1 MNKYVTFKRTALLML
16 MFLMAWCLPMKG
28 QESNGY
34 YLSDMCREQY
44 WDIGIDKHSGH
55 LSFENYEDETVSKVY
70 ALFKLD
76 NPADQEVFQVMIDG
90 NTCDEKGCIEFNLL
104 KGWENEVPWECTI
117 YSASKYIGRK
127 FSWTISLYA
136 SKNDLTTL
144 PVASFSGSYE
154 VIELPWIEYQ
164 DRIVGDVGT
173 SIPFSISIEGKGFTG
188 ATDMKLTFDKMDS
201 VKIASTSGTLEEDDR
216 SYILPIS
223 KLSSQNTFSFTLTS
237 EKEISGKWFSF
248 RLYKGDEV
256 IKSESFRMMIPY
268 LVSVKDSAGLMKI
281 ALDNNNPVIE
291 KYVKNK
297 EWLLNSDG
305 GKIYT
310 YWYNVS
316 PDRLRRLELT
326 NWQDSLTTLDVTPFD
341 SLKYLTIGDCHISS
355 LDVSMLP
362 LLESVN
368 LWDIKISSLSALT
381 LPKDRTIELSG
392 YTYIEGLGTPLDDYM
407 CEMTGGDTLDLSAYI
422 EDESVYGK
430 TYFTWYEG
438 NKYPETRIS
447 LDSIKQGVYILPAA
461 LDYPI
466 YCTVHT
472 EKYPNFNFRT
482 KEIRLVRGNI
492 NYSQDDIALLKALAK
507 ANPESIALQQ
517 FVADSVKGWEEP
529 WLDFWEDRNRRV
541 AVDWN
546 MENPARI
553 SKLRLRE
560 MQGEIT
566 SLDLSGFTELEYLDC
581 AALNT
586 YKDQTVKINTL
597 DLSKNTKLTY
607 LDLESCRL
615 DSLDLSK
622 NTNLKDIYL
631 NGNNLTTLDLSN
643 QTDLVF
649 LNVGSNSKLSKLIFS
664 EKAKSSLTS
673 LKMWSCGKISG
684 LDLTEFTGLKS
695 LDIRSTDAA
704 FVDIAVNP
712 PATITELFC
721 NWTDAELLDFS
732 KYPNIYYY
740 GVPTLVDT
748 LDISNAR
755 NLYRLDMDGTR
766 VRYSTVKTGGNNR
779 VRFGSNSWIT
789 IPGLENINSK
799 SKYLDYRMLES
810 DTIDLSSE
818 AVINGVASTYR
829 WVDET
834 SSTFVDDVFVPVE
847 GMPGKFV
854 YSGKGSTER
863 RYYCFI
869 INRTYNPEEWCEP
882 NSSRSD
888 RWNLRTGS
896 ISVEKAKSFDQEEVE
911 ALNAIINHINDAGL
925 TKWWKSGAWKTDKY
939 LYSEYKGEQGFFSME
954 WWMDKMN
961 VYHLANLMIAENK
974 SLKELDASAFTELRD
989 LHLFGNP
996 NLTTLSVQNCNNL
1009 EQLHCSRDGFETS
1022 LTSVT
1027 LPKEKTVLTYL
1038 SINGADKLT
1047 ELDLTGYTNL
1057 ETIDLGMTY
1066 VDPIDLSDYKR
1077 LWNYKLPLTT
1087 TELDLTN
1094 VSEELIV
1101 NLDGSQLKFSTVKI
1115 TSGKTYNIGD
1125 VSFPEVK
1132 GVRKDIISLS
1142 NKGMFDIPCYAV
1154 AIGERIDL
1162 SSEQIID
1169 GKTTEAT
1176 GYIVDRFTRERK
1188 ELSVTYDEK
1197 GFLSINNGQPN
1208 DQFVVILTNET
1219 FPYWAMEIRG
1229 HIYTTDGD
1237 ANLDT
1242 KVDVRDVVVTANHIV
1257 KDSVNMLPDSL
1268 FGFNQADVTYNQV
1281 IDVTD
1286 IQGIINLILGKP
1298 VTKAS
1303 DLRASVPNAE
1313 LTVENGIL
1321 YMNAEVPVAA
1331 VQFEIA
1337 NMAKAEPLLGKAA
1350 TFTQVSTVGETVRIV
1365 GYSLSG
1371 TTIPA
1376 GKTPLMKWQDGATL
1390 VDAVLSD
1397 SDALALNVITKGM
1410 PTANEHIS
1418 MTAGTPDIL
1427 NYPNPFQGTTTL
1439 VYHLSET
1446 VDEAYVQ
1453 VFALNGA
1460 LVDVVK
1466 GLDIQVGEN
1475 RYVYTT
1481 RLTAGTYFYRLATRK
1496 QGVITY
1502 SKSNLFMIK

>member
-1 MNKYVTFKRTALLML
+1 
-16 MFLMAWCLPMKG
+16 
-28 QESNGY
+28 
-34 YLSDMCREQY
+34 
-44 WDIGIDKHSGH
+44 
-55 LSFENYEDETVSKVY
+55 
-70 ALFKLD
+70 
-76 NPADQEVFQVMIDG
+76 
-90 NTCDEKGCIEFNLL
+90 
-104 KGWENEVPWECTI
+104 
-117 YSASKYIGRK
+117 
-127 FSWTISLYA
+127 
-136 SKNDLTTL
+136 
-144 PVASFSGSYE
+144 
-154 VIELPWIEYQ
+154 
-164 DRIVGDVGT
+164 
-173 SIPFSISIEGKGFTG
+173 
-188 ATDMKLTFDKMDS
+188 MKLTFDKMDS
-201 VKIASTSGTLEEDDR
+201 VKIASTSGTLEEDDW

-256 IKSESFRMMIPY
+256 ITSGSFRMMIPY
-268 LVSVKDSAGLMKI
+268 LVSAKDSAGLMKI

-316 PDRLRRLELT
+316 PDRLQRLELT

-368 LWDIKISSLSALT
+368 LWNIKISSLSALT
-381 LPKDRTIELSG
+381 LPKDRTMELSG
-392 YTYIEGLGTPLDDYM
+392 YTYIEGLGTPLNDYM

-438 NKYPETRIS
+438 NKYPETKLS
-447 LDSIKQGVYILPAA
+447 LDSIKQGVYILPVAS
-461 LDYPI
+461 DYTI

-472 EKYPNFNFRT
+472 EKYPDFNFRT

-560 MQGEIT
+560 MQGEVT

-586 YKDQTVKINTL
+586 YKDVAIKTL

-607 LDLESCRL
+607 LDLESCRF

-622 NTNLKDIYL
+622 NYNLEEINL
-631 NGNNLTTLDLSN
+631 SNNNLTSLDLSKQIVLAILRMN
-643 QTDLVF
+643 NCHQLQMLSFSDKA
-649 LNVGSNSKLSKLIFS
+649 KLSLRELQIS
-664 EKAKSSLTS
+664 GGRN
-673 LKMWSCGKISG
+673 LKG
-684 LDLTEFTGLKS
+684 LDLKGFTKLQY
-695 LDIRSTDAA
+695 LDIRSTDAT

-712 PATITELFC
+712 PVTITELFC

-732 KYPNIYYY
+732 KYPNIQYY

-755 NLYRLDMDGTR
+755 NLYQLNMDGTR

-779 VRFGSNSWIT
+779 VRFGHNSMIA
-789 IPGLENINSK
+789 IPGLENMNPK
-799 SKYLDYRMLES
+799 DSKYLDYRMLEG

-869 INRTYNPEEWCEP
+869 INKTYNPEEWCQP

-896 ISVEKAKSFDQEEVE
+896 IRVEKAKSFDQEEVE
-911 ALNAIINHINDAGL
+911 ALNTIINQINDAGL
-925 TKWWKSGAWKTDKY
+925 TKWWQSGVWKTDKY

-989 LHLFGNP
+989 LHLFVNP
-996 NLTTLSVQNCNNL
+996 NLATLSVQNCNKL
-1009 EQLHCSRDGFETS
+1009 EQLHCSREKAETS
-1022 LTSVT
+1022 LTSVI
-1027 LPKEKTVLTYL
+1027 LPEEKTVLNYL
-1038 SINGADKLT
+1038 SFNGADKLT

-1057 ETIDLGMTY
+1057 ETIDLGMTH
-1066 VDPIDLSDYKR
+1066 VDPIELSDYKNLR
-1077 LWNYKLPLTT
+1077 LYNLPLTT

-1094 VSEELIV
+1094 VPEELIV

-1286 IQGIINLILGKP
+1286 IQGIINLILGKL

-1397 SDALALNVITKGM
+1397 SDAQALNVITKGM